1 MADSQLDLTIP
12 LETFLAATKGDGTWA
27 DIVQVTKQDKP
38 GKLID
43 ATGIKDFGGELVANI
58 WDDMWLA
65 SYRIFQ
71 GAKLHSTDTADA
83 TPVDIGTIDTL
94 TVNGDAAYIR
104 ATVTARDGS
113 SPGNLVEVQLGGT
126 FYRSG
131 GTVSVMNPIS
141 TVARVGLTTATA
153 SLFVSGD
160 VISARVTGEAG
171 TDIEWSFTVNE
182 SRRLR

>member
-1 MADSQLDLTIP
+1 MADSKLDLTIP
-12 LETFLAATKGDGTWA
+12 FATFMATNEGDGTWA
-27 DIVQVTKQDKP
+27 DIIQVTKQDKP
-38 GKLID
+38 GNLVD
-43 ATGIKDFGGELVANI
+43 ATGIKDSGGQLVANI
-58 WDDMWLA
+58 WDDMWVQ

-71 GAKLHSTDTADA
+71 GAKLHSTDTANA

-113 SPGNLVEVQLGGT
+113 APGNLVEVQLGGT

-141 TVARVGLTTATA
+141 TVSRVGFTTATA
-153 SLFVSGD
+153 ELFRAGD